1 MSVGAFITKTR
12 PEQRGD
18 TYEQCL
24 QSAMGFCDRVVT
36 IDGERTW
43 PQEFNWKII
52 GEHFQKGYENCEA
65 DWVFHLDT
73 DFIFHE
79 KDYDKLREVLE
90 QNNEAP
96 ALSFWKYQ
104 IFTPYKYTLKSRLV
118 IAVNKGKF
126 GDSIRFDSGGDLCQP
141 SLNGEYIK
149 PEDVPEARIPFYNY
163 EKLLKTKAQVA
174 EDCGRMDRA
183 YYQHFGK
190 YQLGTDGTDENAFNG
205 WLEMVK
211 GRYTKHNNTLTL
223 DDHPKVMQDTITNLK
238 PEQFG
243 YSGFDN
249 LPVNDYA
256 REKEK
261 SR

>member
-36 IDGERTW
+36 IDGEHTW

-96 ALSFWKYQ
+96 ALSFWKYKH
-104 IFTPYKYTLKSRLV
+104 TLPDRYNLKSRLV
-118 IAVNKGKF
+118 IAVNKGVY
-126 GDSIRFDSGGDLCQP
+126 GNRIRFDSGGDLCQP
-141 SLNGEYIK
+141 SLDGKEISAN
-149 PEDVPEARIPFYNY
+149 DVPEARIPFYNY
-163 EKLLKTKAQVA
+163 DFLIKTQ
-174 EDCGRMDRA
+174 EQIIDDIGRMDRA
-183 YYQHFGK
+183 YHRHFGK
-190 YQLGTDGTDENAFNG
+190 WLYSKDGTEESAYGG
-205 WLEMVK
+205 WLNMVL
-211 GRYTKHNNTLTL
+211 GRLKKPQSHVALSS
-223 DDHPKVMQDTITNLK
+223 HPKVMQEVIKGLTPNN
-238 PEQFG
+238 FG
-243 YSGFDN
+243 YSIFDN
-249 LPVNDYA
+249 LDPCSYFVNSDII
-256 REKEK
+256 
-261 SR
+261 